1 MRVIERPAK
10 VVRIRI
16 DEMEEGKNLPGCETI
31 HLTDTTAN
39 EVYLQIVK
47 ALGIQDQIL
56 QMTKTVTCTT
66 KRIRCGMCGDTGMQ
80 NGKPCPQIGC
90 RAVVRDV

>member
-1 MRVIERPAK
+1 MRVVERPAK

-31 HLTDTTAN
+31 HLTDTTSN

-56 QMTKTVTCTT
+56 QMK
-66 KRIRCGMCGDTGMQ
+66 KSGMTFGPIVGEAQ
-80 NGKPCPQIGC
+80 RKPT
-90 RAVVRDV
+90 